1 MAWFEREFIA
11 VPDGRKDQ
19 LVYKWP
25 DLNIRRYSRT
35 IVNADQIALFVK
47 SGRVVAT
54 MGPGRHRVD
63 ADELPVLG
71 ALVDTVTGN
80 NFYRAELYFVSTR
93 EFAGVKFGGRL
104 DDIVDPA
111 SEQIVTLRVFGE
123 FALSVRD
130 PAQLITSLVGTTDL
144 TDPAGVQ
151 AWCADLLLKSMK
163 MTVSHGIS
171 QGDWQ
176 VLGLSAQLQSIES
189 AVVRQTNLTLY
200 EYGMRISRMGNFDIT
215 LAPEDA
221 ERLKRLAKDVT
232 YIRLAG
238 DFQRYAAGEMALG
251 AGQGM
256 AHGHGG
262 GEGGFLGAALGL
274 NAIAGMGQQST
285 VPWAAQQSP
294 PPPPPPFGQ
303 PAGRPALQP
312 PPTPEPTTSGS
323 LPPTTPAGADD
334 SATTGSPAASS
345 SAESPSSAASR
356 LESDEATASEQ
367 VTCAA
372 CDTDN
377 PRTARFC
384 MHCGTRLAAPPRHCA
399 ECGADLPPAARF
411 CGACGTPAGP

>member
-123 FALSVRD
+123 FALAVRD

-144 TDPAGVQ
+144 TDPAGVR

-256 AHGHGG
+256 AHSHGGG

-285 VPWAAQQSP
+285 VPWASQQSTP
-294 PPPPPPFGQ
+294 PPAQPFPQ

-312 PPTPEPTTSGS
+312 SPAPGPKISDSPP
-323 LPPTTPAGADD
+323 PPPPAGV
-334 SATTGSPAASS
+334 SATPGSPAASS
-345 SAESPSSAASR
+345 SAESPLPSAAPQGDDS
-356 LESDEATASEQ
+356 AASEQ
-367 VTCAA
+367 VLCASCA
-372 CDTDN
+372 TDN

-384 MHCGTRLAAPPRHCA
+384 MHCGTRLAAAPRHCT
-399 ECGADLPPAARF
+399 ECGAELPPAARF
-411 CGACGTPAGP
+411 CGDCGTAAGA

>member
-71 ALVDTVTGN
+71 ALVDSVTGN

-93 EFAGVKFGGRL
+93 EFAGVRFGGRL

-123 FALSVRD
+123 FALAVRD

-144 TDPAGVQ
+144 TDPAGIQ

-274 NAIAGMGQQST
+274 NAIAGMGQPST

-294 PPPPPPFGQ
+294 PPPTSPFGR
-303 PAGRPALQP
+303 PADRPALQP
-312 PPTPEPTTSGS
+312 PPAPESNTSAS
-323 LPPTTPAGADD
+323 LPPTTTAGADA
-334 SATTGSPAASS
+334 SATPGG
-345 SAESPSSAASR
+345 
-356 LESDEATASEQ
+356 DDATASEQ
-367 VTCAA
+367 VTCASCA
-372 CDTDN
+372 TGN
-377 PRTARFC
+377 PRAARFC

-399 ECGADLPPAARF
+399 ECGAELPPTARF
-411 CGACGTPAGP
+411 CGACGTPA

>member
-111 SEQIVTLRVFGE
+111 SEQVVTLRVFGE
-123 FALSVRD
+123 FALAVRD

-256 AHGHGG
+256 AHSHGGG

-285 VPWAAQQSP
+285 VPWATQQSTP
-294 PPPPPPFGQ
+294 PPAQPFPQ

-312 PPTPEPTTSGS
+312 SPAPEPTTSGS
-323 LPPTTPAGADD
+323 LPQTTPATAGA
-334 SATTGSPAASS
+334 SATPGSPAASAS
-345 SAESPSSAASR
+345 GESPPPSAAPQGDDS
-356 LESDEATASEQ
+356 AASEQ
-367 VTCAA
+367 VTCASCA
-372 CDTDN
+372 TGN

-384 MHCGTRLAAPPRHCA
+384 MHCGTRLPAAPRHCT
-399 ECGADLPPAARF
+399 ECGADLPAAARF
-411 CGACGTPAGP
+411 CGACGTPAGA

>member
-71 ALVDTVTGN
+71 ALVDSVTGN

-93 EFAGVKFGGRL
+93 EFAGVRFGGRL

-123 FALSVRD
+123 FALAVRD

-144 TDPAGVQ
+144 TDPAGIQ

-294 PPPPPPFGQ
+294 PPPAPPFGQ

-312 PPTPEPTTSGS
+312 PPESKTSAS
-323 LPPTTPAGADD
+323 LPPTPTAGAGA
-334 SATTGSPAASS
+334 SATPGSPSGVGS
-345 SAESPSSAASR
+345 GPSSAAPR
-356 LESDEATASEQ
+356 PEGDESAAPEH
-367 VTCAA
+367 VTCASCA
-372 CDTDN
+372 TDN

-384 MHCGTRLAAPPRHCA
+384 MHCGTRLAAPPRHCT
-399 ECGADLPPAARF
+399 ECGTELPPTARF
-411 CGACGTPAGP
+411 CGACGTPA